1 MNESE
6 ENSKSNLLNEL
17 RQKKKSLED
26 YYRSMDNQI
35 TNLEAQYLD
44 NTVNIGNVIKGWE
57 HVLVAKSKIPTQQQ
71 INPTNK
77 KVKFSIQEKIFSQSS
92 FPLFKKED
100 NNIANN
106 KSKIFLLNLDN
117 PQRPHNG
124 HFHQIDNKEKNNTR
138 YFRKLRLKKI
148 KNE

>member
-1 MNESE
+1 MLLFYELLYSSKFRLIINFLKMNESE

-106 KSKIFLLNLDN
+106 KSKIFL
-117 PQRPHNG
+117 
-124 HFHQIDNKEKNNTR
+124 
-138 YFRKLRLKKI
+138 
-148 KNE
+148 